1 MATHSNILAW
11 RIPWTEE
18 SGGYSPW
25 GPKKLDTS
33 EHAHY
38 ITFSLWVWCLFCV
51 DRGAHHRWH
60 PGQWPLWPQGTRLPA
75 LTPTHI
81 RRGTPWKL
89 QAIQSGQSSPV
100 SLRHSKSFSG
110 NHSLCASHSWGKPST
125 SEPYLGFSEL
135 PRQGCIRAAEL
146 WTTQCWTPGFWD
158 QLSGMPSGLE
168 SVTGCLWV
176 WAWWVNGQ
184 KCLSQG
190 CGSLVVPL
198 CLSFV
203 CVCVWLMSNVGVYSM
218 LVLSRSVV
226 YDSRNPMDCTRLLC
240 PWDSPGKN
248 TGVDCLFLF
257 QEIFPTQGS
266 NPCVWYLLHW
276 QVDSLPLSHLGSPST

>member
-1 MATHSNILAW
+1 MGSQ
-11 RIPWTEE
+11 
-18 SGGYSPW
+18 
-25 GPKKLDTS
+25 KLDTS

-110 NHSLCASHSWGKPST
+110 NPSLCASHSWGKPST

-198 CLSFV
+198 CVCFAHLCV
-203 CVCVWLMSNVGVYSM
+203 CVCGLCQIWVCTLCLC
-218 LVLSRSVV
+218 LVAQLYTTLATPWTVPGSSVHGILQARILEWIAISSSRRSSQPR
-226 YDSRNPMDCTRLLC
+226 D
-240 PWDSPGKN
+240 
-248 TGVDCLFLF
+248 
-257 QEIFPTQGS
+257 
-266 NPCVWYLLHW
+266 
-276 QVDSLPLSHLGSPST
+276 